1 VGHELADTP
10 RVAAGRDPGGTLTV
24 TGAGGVSK
32 SLLDRW
38 LRPGASSSRDVAVDL
53 LWLVGLALLLMA
65 TGLGLRDPWPADEPR
80 FALVARDMLR
90 SGDWMIPRVGG
101 DLYADKP
108 PVFFW
113 LMAAAMA
120 LTGSLRLGFLLP
132 SLLAGVGSVLLV
144 YDLLRRVRGR
154 EVAFAG
160 GLVLLLTFQ
169 FVWQFRQAQ
178 IDGVLCFFT
187 TLSLY
192 GLLRHLFAGPGIG
205 WFLVGWFAAGIGVI
219 TKGVGFLPLLL
230 LIPFVVFAARGWPT
244 TAPHR
249 DPRWWLGP
257 VFFLGAIALW
267 FVPMMVVTS
276 AGGELL
282 EYRNEILF
290 KQTVTRYSEA
300 WHHHEPF
307 WFYLVNV
314 IPVLWLPLIALVP
327 WLWPRWRAALRPAA
341 RDTFVAVLLAWVV
354 LVVLF
359 FSASSGKRGVYVLP
373 AVPALV
379 MAAATWLPE
388 ILRLPKTRVLAFT
401 LAAILAVG
409 TTLGAVYFAIDGAA
423 GARLVR
429 DYGVDP
435 LLPLA
440 VAGAGGLIALALFR
454 VKDGWLAYGGTL
466 VTILATAGI
475 VVYPRMDDARS
486 GREFMAE
493 VEQASVGVAELG
505 LVGAKEQYLLE
516 LRRPSVNFGH
526 ARWQEKEAEAADA
539 AAWFAAGPGRALL
552 VHEKTLEICFQGMQ
566 AQELGRANRQHWF
579 LVTGGSPDPAC
590 VARGDLRRAR
600 LYIPPNAS
608 INSAP

>member
-1 VGHELADTP
+1 M
-10 RVAAGRDPGGTLTV
+10 VA
-24 TGAGGVSK
+24 GASGAST

-38 LRPGASSSRDVAVDL
+38 LRPGANSPRDVTVDL
-53 LWLVGLALLLMA
+53 LWLIGLALLLMA

-80 FALVARDMLR
+80 FALVAQDMQR
-90 SGDWMIPRVGG
+90 SGDWMFPRVGG

-132 SLLAGVGSVLLV
+132 SLLAGIGSVLLV

-154 EVAFAG
+154 EVALAG

-205 WFLVGWFAAGIGVI
+205 WFYVGWFAAGIGVI

-230 LIPFVVFAARGWPT
+230 LIPFVVLAARQWPT
-244 TAPHR
+244 TVPHR
-249 DPRWWLGP
+249 DSRWWLGP

-267 FVPMMVVTS
+267 FVPMMLVTS

-282 EYRNEILF
+282 AYRNEILF
-290 KQTVTRYSEA
+290 KQTVTRYAGA

-314 IPVLWLPLIALVP
+314 IPLLWLPLTALLP
-327 WLWPRWRAALRPAA
+327 WLWPRWRVALQSGS

-359 FSASSGKRGVYVLP
+359 FSLSSGKRGVYVLP

-379 MAAATWLPE
+379 MAGATWLPE
-388 ILRLPKTRVLAFT
+388 ILRLPRTRQLAF
-401 LAAILAVG
+401 ILAVILAAG
-409 TTLGAVYFAIDGAA
+409 AVLGAVYFAVDGQAS
-423 GARLVR
+423 ARLVR
-429 DYGVDP
+429 DYGVAP

-440 VAGAGGLIALALFR
+440 VAGGGGFIALALFGLR
-454 VKDGWLAYGGTL
+454 DGWLAYGGTL
-466 VTILATAGI
+466 AAILATAGI
-475 VVYPRMDDARS
+475 LVYPRIDDARS
-486 GREFMAE
+486 GRAFMAK
-493 VEQASVGVAELG
+493 VEQASAGIAELG
-505 LVGAKEQYLLE
+505 LVDAKEQYLLQ
-516 LRRPSVNFGH
+516 LRRPSINFGH
-526 ARWQEKEAEAADA
+526 ARWQERDAEAADA
-539 AAWFAAGPGRALL
+539 AAWFAAKPGRALL
-552 VHEKTLEICFQGMQ
+552 VHQQTLEMCFKGMQ
-566 AQELGRANRQHWF
+566 AEELGRANRQHWF
-579 LVTGGSPDPAC
+579 LVTGGKADPAC

>member
-1 VGHELADTP
+1 M
-10 RVAAGRDPGGTLTV
+10 V
-24 TGAGGVSK
+24 TGASGGST

-38 LRPGASSSRDVAVDL
+38 LRPGANSPRDVIVDL
-53 LWLVGLALLLMA
+53 LWLIGLALLLMA

-80 FALVARDMLR
+80 FALVAQDMQR
-90 SGDWMIPRVGG
+90 SGDWMFPRVGG

-205 WFLVGWFAAGIGVI
+205 WFYVGWFAAGIGVI

-230 LIPFVVFAARGWPT
+230 LIPFVVFAARGWPA

-249 DPRWWLGP
+249 DSRWWLGP

-267 FVPMMVVTS
+267 FVPMMLVTS

-282 EYRNEILF
+282 AYRNEILF
-290 KQTVTRYSEA
+290 KQTVTRYAGA

-327 WLWPRWRAALRPAA
+327 WLWPRWRAALRPGS

-359 FSASSGKRGVYVLP
+359 FSLSSGKRGVYVLP

-388 ILRLPKTRVLAFT
+388 ILRLPRTRKLAFI
-401 LAAILAVG
+401 LAAILALG
-409 TTLGAVYFAIDGAA
+409 AMLGAVYFAIDGQAS
-423 GARLVR
+423 ARLVR
-429 DYGVDP
+429 DYGVAP

-440 VAGAGGLIALALFR
+440 MAGVGGLIALALFR
-454 VKDGWLAYGGTL
+454 VRDGWLAYGGTL
-466 VTILATAGI
+466 AAILATAGI

-486 GREFMAE
+486 GRAFMAE
-493 VEQASVGVAELG
+493 VEQAAAGVAELG
-505 LVGAKEQYLLE
+505 LVGAKEQYLLQ
-516 LRRPSVNFGH
+516 LRRPSINFGH
-526 ARWQEKEAEAADA
+526 ARWLEKEAEAADA
-539 AAWFAAGPGRALL
+539 AAWHAAKPGRALL
-552 VHEKTLEICFQGMQ
+552 VHEKTLEICFMGMQ

-579 LVTGGSPDPAC
+579 LVQGGNADPAC

>member
-1 VGHELADTP
+1 M
-10 RVAAGRDPGGTLTV
+10 V
-24 TGAGGVSK
+24 TSVGGVST

-38 LRPGASSSRDVAVDL
+38 LRPGANTARDVTVDL
-53 LWLVGLALLLMA
+53 LWLTGLALLLMA

-80 FALVARDMLR
+80 FALVAQDMLR

-178 IDGVLCFFT
+178 IDGVLCFVT

-205 WFLVGWFAAGIGVI
+205 WFYVGWFAAGIGVV

-230 LIPFVVFAARGWPT
+230 LLPFVVLAARGWPA

-249 DPRWWLGP
+249 DSRWWLGP

-267 FVPMMVVTS
+267 FVPMMLVTS

-282 EYRNEILF
+282 AYRNEILF
-290 KQTVTRYSEA
+290 KQTVTRYAGA

-327 WLWPRWRAALRPAA
+327 WLWGRWRAALRPGS
-341 RDTFVAVLLAWVV
+341 RDTFVAVLLAWVA

-359 FSASSGKRGVYVLP
+359 FSLSSGKRGVYVLP

-388 ILRLPKTRVLAFT
+388 ILRLPRTRKLAF
-401 LAAILAVG
+401 ILAVFLALG
-409 TTLGAVYFAIDGAA
+409 AALGAVYFAIDGQAS
-423 GARLVR
+423 ARLVR
-429 DYGVDP
+429 DYGVAP
-435 LLPLA
+435 LLPLTM
-440 VAGAGGLIALALFR
+440 AGIGGFIALALFR
-454 VKDGWLAYGGTL
+454 VRDGWLAYGGTL
-466 VTILATAGI
+466 AAFLATAGFI
-475 VVYPRMDDARS
+475 VYPRIDDARS
-486 GREFMAE
+486 GRAFMAE
-493 VEQASVGVAELG
+493 VEQAAAGIAELG
-505 LVGAKEQYLLE
+505 LVGAKEQYLLQ
-516 LRRPSVNFGH
+516 LRRPSSNFGH
-526 ARWQEKEAEAADA
+526 ARWQEKEVEAADA
-539 AAWFAAGPGRALL
+539 AAWYAAKPGRA
-552 VHEKTLEICFQGMQ
+552 
-566 AQELGRANRQHWF
+566 ARA
-579 LVTGGSPDPAC
+579 PAD
-590 VARGDLRRAR
+590 ARILFRG
-600 LYIPPNAS
+600 NAGAGTRS
-608 INSAP
+608 R

>member
-1 VGHELADTP
+1 MG
-10 RVAAGRDPGGTLTV
+10 
-24 TGAGGVSK
+24 GAGSA
-32 SLLDRW
+32 STSMLDRW
-38 LRPGASSSRDVAVDL
+38 LRPGANSSRDVTIDL
-53 LWLVGLALLLMA
+53 LWLIGLAALLMA

-80 FALVARDMLR
+80 FALVAQDMLR

-113 LMAAAMA
+113 LMAASMA
-120 LTGSLRLGFLLP
+120 LTGSLRIGFLLP
-132 SLLAGVGSVLLV
+132 SLLAGVGCVVLV

-192 GLLRHLFAGPGIG
+192 GLLRHLFAGPSLG
-205 WFLVGWFAAGIGVI
+205 WFHVGWFAAGIGVI
-219 TKGVGFLPLLL
+219 TKGVGFLPLLV
-230 LIPFVVFAARGWPT
+230 LIPFVVLAARGWP
-244 TAPHR
+244 AQVPHR

-257 VFFLGAIALW
+257 VFFLSAIALW
-267 FVPMMVVTS
+267 FVPMMLVTS

-282 EYRNEILF
+282 AYRNEILF
-290 KQTVTRYSEA
+290 KQTVTRYAEA

-314 IPVLWLPLIALVP
+314 IPVLWLPLTALLP
-327 WLWPRWRAALRPAA
+327 WLWPRWRAALRPGS
-341 RDTFVAVLLAWVV
+341 RDTFVAVLLTWVV

-359 FSASSGKRGVYVLP
+359 FSLSSGKRGVYVLP

-379 MAAATWLPE
+379 MAAASWLPD
-388 ILRLPKTRVLAFT
+388 ILRLPRTRKLAFI
-401 LAAILAVG
+401 LAAFLTAGAV
-409 TTLGAVYFAIDGAA
+409 LGATYFGVDDKAA
-423 GARLVR
+423 ARIVR
-429 DYGVDP
+429 DYGLSP

-440 VAGAGGLIALALFR
+440 VAGGGGLVALAWFR

-466 VTILATAGI
+466 AAILATVGFI
-475 VVYPRMDDARS
+475 VYPHMDDVRS
-486 GREFMAE
+486 GRGFMAE
-493 VEQASVGVAELG
+493 VEQASAGIAELG
-505 LVGAKEQYLLE
+505 LVGAKEQYLLQ
-516 LRRPSVNFGH
+516 LRRPSFNFGH
-526 ARWQEKEAEAADA
+526 ARWREKEAEAADA
-539 AAWFAAGPGRALL
+539 AAWFAAKPGRALL
-552 VHEKTLEICFQGMQ
+552 VHQKTLEICFQGMP

-579 LVTGGSPDPAC
+579 LVTGGTVDPAC
-590 VARGDLRRAR
+590 VARGDLRLAR

>member
-1 VGHELADTP
+1 M
-10 RVAAGRDPGGTLTV
+10 V
-24 TGAGGVSK
+24 TGASGAST

-38 LRPGASSSRDVAVDL
+38 LRPGANSPRDVAVDL
-53 LWLVGLALLLMA
+53 LWLIGLALLLMA

-80 FALVARDMLR
+80 FALVAQDMQR
-90 SGDWMIPRVGG
+90 SGDWMFPRVGG

-132 SLLAGVGSVLLV
+132 SLLAGIGSVLLV

-205 WFLVGWFAAGIGVI
+205 WFYVGWFAAGIGVI

-230 LIPFVVFAARGWPT
+230 LIPFVVLAARKWPT

-249 DPRWWLGP
+249 DSRWWLGP

-267 FVPMMVVTS
+267 FVPMMLVTS

-282 EYRNEILF
+282 AYRNEILF
-290 KQTVTRYSEA
+290 KQTVTRYAGA

-307 WFYLVNV
+307 WFYLVHV
-314 IPVLWLPLIALVP
+314 IPLLWLPLTALLP
-327 WLWPRWRAALRPAA
+327 WLWPRWRVALQSGS

-359 FSASSGKRGVYVLP
+359 FSLSSGKRGVYVLP

-379 MAAATWLPE
+379 MAGAAWLPE
-388 ILRLPKTRVLAFT
+388 ILRLPRTRQLAFVLAVI
-401 LAAILAVG
+401 LAASAV
-409 TTLGAVYFAIDGAA
+409 LGAVYFAVDGQAS
-423 GARLVR
+423 ARLVR
-429 DYGVDP
+429 DYGVAP

-440 VAGAGGLIALALFR
+440 VAGGGGLIALALFGVR
-454 VKDGWLAYGGTL
+454 DGWLAYGGTL
-466 VTILATAGI
+466 AAILATTGI
-475 VVYPRMDDARS
+475 LVYPRIDDARS
-486 GREFMAE
+486 GREFMAK
-493 VEQASVGVAELG
+493 VEQASAGVAELG
-505 LVGAKEQYLLE
+505 LVEAKEQYLLQ
-516 LRRPSVNFGH
+516 LRRPSINFGH
-526 ARWQEKEAEAADA
+526 ARWQERDAEAADA
-539 AAWFAAGPGRALL
+539 AAWFAAKPGRALL
-552 VHEKTLEICFQGMQ
+552 VHQQTLEMCFQGMQ
-566 AQELGRANRQHWF
+566 AAELGRANRQHWF
-579 LVTGGSPDPAC
+579 LVTGGKADPAC